1 MADADDVSLWVTLLQ
16 PKDVM
21 DSVSIGVQAQSEAAK
36 LALDARVWYASES
49 FDSLVNTGWVKKVSC
64 LLRDYVNK

>member
-36 LALDARVWYASES
+36 LALDARVRQRNHSIAWSIQGGS
-49 FDSLVNTGWVKKVSC
+49 KK
-64 LLRDYVNK
+64 

>member
-1 MADADDVSLWVTLLQ
+1 VQVRPHLLRLMADADDVSLWVTLLQ

-36 LALDARVWYASES
+36 LALDARV
-49 FDSLVNTGWVKKVSC
+49 
-64 LLRDYVNK
+64 RQRIIR